1 MDTKNAMANVAF
13 DILKLSAELIESRK

>member
-1 MDTKNAMANVAF
+1 LDTKNAMANVAF